1 MRKVKVCPFLT
12 SVLMSVLLILG
23 SFAPYVHASGTQ
35 DPTNGNN
42 NASETERIYEGDGY
56 KVTFSLVSS
65 WNTGYNLGVEIEN
78 TGSES
83 IQNWHLS
90 FDYAGEITNIW
101 CAEIQE
107 TTGDGYIVKN
117 VGYNMDIAPGA
128 KTGFGISENTAFP
141 GFPENVI
148 IPCGDNETVTGEYS
162 VVYTVEND
170 WGNGFVG
177 NICITNNTGST
188 INDWNLEFHFTRE
201 IISVWGAV
209 IESSENGHYVIR
221 HAVDNPDILP
231 GQSVTIGMIGS
242 GGTITDEPSGYNLT
256 SYGFTD
262 VQIDDPDLDE
272 DTDGDGLTN
281 GLEEAIGTDPGLAD
295 TDGDG
300 LSDYQELY
308 LTWTDP
314 LLVDTD
320 NNGVCD
326 ANEDLDGDGLG
337 NLDEITRGTDTGNP
351 DTDRDDLS
359 DYAEVYEYGTD
370 PLNPDSDGDTLSDGD
385 DVLLG
390 FSPLLPDTDNNGI
403 LDCNEIVYQ
412 TTENDFP
419 LGDGRGITCVSVSM
433 NISGNIEKEV
443 GIMNMYDFDV
453 QSREVV
459 GIIGVPM
466 EIRSDVAFDTATIT
480 FTYDES
486 MLGDTSEEDISLMWY
501 DEENNWYQVL
511 DQDCVVDT
519 VNNTVSYTTT
529 HFSTYL
535 LVDGRKWFERWN
547 SVDYN
552 EWLNNS
558 SSLIDNPVNF
568 VFYYEKYG
576 DNMSYSSLSSY
587 PSFITISALHGGI
600 VFPIGLNQVFR
611 RIMMID
617 IYHDESM
624 DNIQT
629 MTSLN
634 SALSDYSGVAFN
646 RLVNDTIYQMQYPD
660 SGGMS
665 GMVSIV
671 AVNDGLLQIDQQTVD
686 ACVANNI
693 RINVIDYYPSSSP
706 TLGLAAMQTGGKY
719 YDAQLGI
726 DNERVA
732 REIGLRSYLN
742 SGYDGDEDFIP
753 DFYEEYGMICT
764 NGNILFSDPSNP
776 HSDNDGLMD
785 GLEVEITSEVV
796 RYIGQGQNL
805 TLHYFVENSDPKK
818 EDTDGDGINDNIDN
832 YPMFEVL
839 DEIKLSNRF
848 GFDYLKVGGL
858 DGGRQNWWFEKSE
871 YESTIETN
879 RYYYIMSPE
888 YRMGECGCGVI
899 AATDLEIFI
908 TQQNDGYC
916 LVGNTSIINTDLGP
930 IDKDEYMK
938 YAEYNRDYRYRLN
951 SEPLTLIAGG
961 ITAFN
966 MIPELKEFFNEN
978 DYPFSNVKWAP
989 YYNSLDTIELIKLM
1003 ISRNIPVIISCDT
1016 SFNNLDAVNLYY
1028 NDPLDDVDDR
1038 IRAISQEF
1046 KTNNIDTSIRSHYMT
1061 VIGYVKYNDE
1071 GVAPKYLLKVV
1082 SWGRIYYIRYEE
1094 FAGGLSISQNI
1105 LEIS

>member
-42 NASETERIYEGDGY
+42 NDSKTERIYEGDGY
-56 KVTFSLVSS
+56 KVTFSLNSS

-107 TTGDGYIVKN
+107 STGDGYIVKN
-117 VGYNMDIAPGA
+117 AGYNMDIAPGE
-128 KTGFGISENTAFP
+128 KTSFGISENTAFP

-177 NICITNNTGST
+177 NICITNNTGSA
-188 INDWNLEFHFTRE
+188 INDWNLEFDFARE

-209 IESSENGHYVIR
+209 IESSENGHYVVR

-242 GGTITDEPSGYNLT
+242 GGTITDVPSGYDLT

-314 LLVDTD
+314 LLIDTD
-320 NNGVCD
+320 NNGVSD

-419 LGDGRGITCVSVSM
+419 LGDGRGITNVSVSM

-443 GIMNMYDFDV
+443 GILNMYDFDV

-486 MLGDTSEEDISLMWY
+486 MLGDTSEEDLSLMWY
-501 DEENNWYQVL
+501 DEENNWYQIL
-511 DQDCVVDT
+511 DQECVVDT

-529 HFSTYL
+529 HFSTYN
-535 LVDGRKWFERWN
+535 LVDRYKWFNTWN
-547 SVDYN
+547 SPEYN
-552 EWLNNS
+552 EWMNNA
-558 SSLIDNPVNF
+558 SSLIGDYVDYIY
-568 VFYYEKYG
+568 YYEIYR
-576 DNMSYSSLSSY
+576 DRIEDRDTIDFYSLNLY
-587 PSFITISALHGGI
+587 PSFNTFFALNENKNYCLLGDNSLFSRIIMFNHLNDSNAVMVLYQNISDCSYFNGFYFNSL
-600 VFPIGLNQVFR
+600 VENKLT
-611 RIMMID
+611 D
-617 IYHDESM
+617 IQES
-624 DNIQT
+624 DFGSQNKK
-629 MTSLN
+629 
-634 SALSDYSGVAFN
+634 
-646 RLVNDTIYQMQYPD
+646 
-660 SGGMS
+660 
-665 GMVSIV
+665 VSIIV
-671 AVNDGLLQIDQQTVD
+671 VNDGLLQIEQRTIDT
-686 ACVANNI
+686 CIANNFQ
-693 RINVIDYYPSSSP
+693 INVIDYYYPSSSS
-706 TLGLAAMQTGGKY
+706 TLVLAALQTGGKY
-719 YDAQLGI
+719 YNAQYGI
-726 DNERVA
+726 DNEKVA
-732 REIGLRSYLN
+732 GELGLKIFPDIIE
-742 SGYDGDEDFIP
+742 DGDEDKVP
-753 DFYEEYGMICT
+753 DYFEI
-764 NGNILFSDPSNP
+764 NGIKCSNGKVYYSNP
-776 HSDNDGLMD
+776 EVKNSDLDGWLD
-785 GLEVEITSEVV
+785 YKEVGDAKTLFDA
-796 RYIGQGQNL
+796 YIGSGKNINAY
-805 TLHYFVENSDPKK
+805 YFTPLSNPSDEDSDDDGIYDDIDPCPLVKYISDEVKVSNEYKYDYLCVENL
-818 EDTDGDGINDNIDN
+818 N
-832 YPMFEVL
+832 
-839 DEIKLSNRF
+839 
-848 GFDYLKVGGL
+848 GGN
-858 DGGRQNWWFEKSE
+858 QNWWDLRGDFSGFSSE
-871 YESTIETN
+871 PNDLLKNIDYLT
-879 RYYYIMSPE
+879 YKK
-888 YRMGECGCGVI
+888 GCGVI
-899 AATDLEIFI
+899 AFSDLEIFLSQ
-908 TQQNDGYC
+908 TYGFQSYLDN
-916 LVGNTSIINTDLGP
+916 P
-930 IDKDEYMK
+930 IPLCDEYGKISM
-938 YAEYNRDYRYRLN
+938 YDYMRFADYNRDNIPLLELN
-951 SEPLTLIAGG
+951 ILFAGG
-961 ITAFN
+961 AHASDMVYPFREYLIYNGVEYPNVVFAKYTDKKRVLSTIEK
-966 MIPELKEFFNEN
+966 MISNNLPILCLYHSSEGKSLDYYSLSKSAINESSSDKKIDAHFMSIVGFVKYDDGSNELKT
-978 DYPFSNVKWAP
+978 
-989 YYNSLDTIELIKLM
+989 LLIIE
-1003 ISRNIPVIISCDT
+1003 SWGD
-1016 SFNNLDAVNLYY
+1016 FY
-1028 NDPLDDVDDR
+1028 
-1038 IRAISQEF
+1038 
-1046 KTNNIDTSIRSHYMT
+1046 
-1061 VIGYVKYNDE
+1061 YVKYDD
-1071 GVAPKYLLKVV
+1071 
-1082 SWGRIYYIRYEE
+1082 
-1094 FAGGLSISQNI
+1094 FARSLDVNTNI
-1105 LEIS
+1105 LSYEI

>member
-107 TTGDGYIVKN
+107 TTEDGYIIKN

-128 KTGFGISENTAFP
+128 KTSFGISENTAFP

-177 NICITNNTGST
+177 NICITNNTGT
-188 INDWNLEFHFTRE
+188 AINDWNLEFDFARE

-209 IESSENGHYVIR
+209 IESSENGHYVVR

-281 GLEEAIGTDPGLAD
+281 GLEEAIGTDPGLTD
-295 TDGDG
+295 TDGDE

-314 LLVDTD
+314 LLIDTD
-320 NNGVCD
+320 NNGVSD

-419 LGDGRGITCVSVSM
+419 LGDGRGITSVSVSM

-443 GIMNMYDFDV
+443 GILNMYDFDV

-459 GIIGVPM
+459 GLIGVPM
-466 EIRSDVAFDTATIT
+466 DIRSDATFDTATIT

-486 MLGDTSEEDISLMWY
+486 MLGDTPEENLSLMWY
-501 DEENNWYQVL
+501 DEENNWYQIL
-511 DQDCVVDT
+511 DQECVVDT
-519 VNNTVSYTTT
+519 ANNKVSYTTT
-529 HFSTYL
+529 HFSTYM
-535 LVDGRKWFERWN
+535 LVDGPAWTENWS
-547 SVDYN
+547 SVEYD
-552 EWLNNS
+552 EWYGNAPLLSEDSN
-558 SSLIDNPVNF
+558 LYIY
-568 VFYYEKYG
+568 YYEIYR
-576 DNMSYSSLSSY
+576 DRVEDRDTIDFYSLNLY
-587 PSFITISALHGGI
+587 PSFNTFFALNENKNYCLLGDNSLFSRIIMFNH
-600 VFPIGLNQVFR
+600 LNDSYAV
-611 RIMMID
+611 MILYQNTSNCSYFD
-617 IYHDESM
+617 GFYFNTLVENKLTEMQES
-624 DNIQT
+624 DFGSQNKK
-629 MTSLN
+629 
-634 SALSDYSGVAFN
+634 
-646 RLVNDTIYQMQYPD
+646 
-660 SGGMS
+660 
-665 GMVSIV
+665 VSIIV
-671 AVNDGLLQIDQQTVD
+671 VNDGLLQIEQRTIDT
-686 ACVANNI
+686 CIANNFQ
-693 RINVIDYYPSSSP
+693 INVIDYYYPSSSP
-706 TLGLAAMQTGGKY
+706 TLGLAALQTGGKY
-719 YDAQLGI
+719 YNAQYGI
-726 DNERVA
+726 DNEKVA
-732 REIGLRSYLN
+732 GELGLKN
-742 SGYDGDEDFIP
+742 FPNIVEDGDEDKVP
-753 DFYEEYGMICT
+753 DYFEI
-764 NGNILFSDPSNP
+764 NGIKCSNGKVYYSNPEVKNSDLDGWLDYKEVGDAKTLFDAYIGNGKYINAYYFTPLSDPSDED
-776 HSDNDGLMD
+776 SDDDDIFDDIDPCPLTSIGNHISVKNSCTNDIFLDIESMY
-785 GLEVEITSEVV
+785 SC
-796 RYIGQGQNL
+796 
-805 TLHYFVENSDPKK
+805 
-818 EDTDGDGINDNIDN
+818 GD
-832 YPMFEVL
+832 
-839 DEIKLSNRF
+839 
-848 GFDYLKVGGL
+848 
-858 DGGRQNWWFEKSE
+858 QNWWETSE
-871 YESTIETN
+871 QKNYQDN
-879 RYYYIMSPE
+879 MYYFTTYPD
-888 YRMGECGCGVI
+888 YRMDQHGCGVI
-899 AATDLEIFI
+899 AMSDLEIYLAQVYGFQSYPNNP
-908 TQQNDGYC
+908 TPTWDNFGCVAKSD
-916 LVGNTSIINTDLGP
+916 
-930 IDKDEYMK
+930 YMY
-938 YAEYNRDYRYRLN
+938 YAEYNRDYVYL
-951 SEPLTLIAGG
+951 PLDKCYYPRGVKYNYIRDGLRNYLSYNGVVFPTVTWADSCKKEKVILDVI
-961 ITAFN
+961 N
-966 MIPELKEFFNEN
+966 MVSN
-978 DYPFSNVKWAP
+978 DLPVICL
-989 YYNSLDTIELIKLM
+989 YNSYSEDK
-1003 ISRNIPVIISCDT
+1003 SVI
-1016 SFNNLDAVNLYY
+1016 LY
-1028 NDPLDDVDDR
+1028 NSH
-1038 IRAISQEF
+1038 IRAINGAPYIKNVDNLMQ
-1046 KTNNIDTSIRSHYMT
+1046 SHYVT
-1061 VIGYVKYNDE
+1061 IVGYVAYDDGGLEN
-1071 GVAPKYLLKVV
+1071 KYLLEVATL
-1082 SWGRIYYIRYEE
+1082 GGIYYVLYDEY
-1094 FAGGLSISQNI
+1094 ADTLSKGCNI
-1105 LEIS
+1105 LSYQI